1 MLALRGCLEGAVY
14 FKSVCQALE
23 VKVHFSNSSHSY
35 FGVNGDFYM
44 QSIILTVA
52 SYISEA
58 GPSSHKFTM
67 SRLHFFFFFPSE
79 SQTPRVIEK
88 RTRSYELELAL
99 VSNFLYLNNNNKPQI
114 LDQVLCL
121 EVAVGMYKKIHSSR
135 HCMFP
140 AYLFSLLPINITWF
154 LLEKQHCLFSSPE
167 FLVAKPG

>member
-1 MLALRGCLEGAVY
+1 MEISICKALYLLWLHTFLRQDPLLINLQ
-14 FKSVCQALE
+14 CQ
-23 VKVHFSNSSHSY
+23 
-35 FGVNGDFYM
+35 DC
-44 QSIILTVA
+44 T
-52 SYISEA
+52 
-58 GPSSHKFTM
+58 
-67 SRLHFFFFFPSE
+67 FFFFPSE